1 MPINKDKEQFVKEQL
16 PYDIISRQVVQSIKR
31 PDALA
36 IWVYLQSMPP
46 DWCVRRT
53 QIREHFGI
61 GRDRYDSAM
70 KELRGLGLVWDTI
83 VRDNKGRISHKSLVV
98 EALLDSQRVHHG
110 DGKPTLWIKQQEGE
124 TDHIQNK
131 ILLKEKD
138 NKDIRSN
145 QFDDWYAKY
154 PKKQGKKQ
162 AKKTF
167 MNLSSQALI
176 TCLADD
182 LLTRYKNTDRQFIPL
197 PATYLNGERWDDE
210 LDTKP
215 TSKDVF
221 L

>member
-36 IWVYLQSMPP
+36 IWIYLQSMPP
-46 DWCVRRT
+46 DWCVRRA

-83 VRDNKGRISHKSLVV
+83 VRDNKGKIKHKSLVV
-98 EALLDSQRVHHG
+98 EALLDSQRDHHG
-110 DGKPTLWIKQQEGE
+110 AGKPTVWINQQEGE

-131 ILLKEKD
+131 ILLKEENK
-138 NKDIRSN
+138 KDITLK
-145 QFDDWYAKY
+145 FEAWWAKY
-154 PKKQGKKQ
+154 PKKQGKDR
-162 AKKTF
+162 AKKLF
-167 MNLSSQALI
+167 LAL
-176 TCLADD
+176 TTDERERVTADNAV
-182 LLTRYKNTDRQFIPL
+182 LRYKGRERKFIPQGD
-197 PATYLNGERWDDE
+197 TYLSQKKWEDERDE
-210 LDTKP
+210 VTTTNKQR
-215 TSKDVF
+215 F